1 MRYNAKYLSNVKADC
16 ELKLLTQNVANFITS
31 CVKGNYNIVALTW
44 FDKFN
49 FSNHTFDGDFIIA
62 LDVADPPYFLWDKV
76 KWMKSLNKPVYLVG
90 PVIKNFPFP
99 IIPFFAWLR
108 YRQQKYHAKQSK
120 DNYFVSFNRKPH
132 NHRLKYYEA
141 IKKHPQL
148 LDFGYCS
155 FFEIEPKHEIAS
167 LELDKDIV
175 KYLKMAMQ
183 IDEKQIY
190 SSFEIVCESSA
201 TSDWGFLTEKFV
213 KCIATE
219 TPLVLIGDYN
229 ILSILKN
236 YYGFTDFGPDDSYDS
251 EINFDMRVAK
261 LLNISTNFFSYPLDK
276 VYDNAKRNAE
286 HLFTNFD
293 SIHDQYVYKALSC
306 IR

>member
-1 MRYNAKYLSNVKADC
+1 LKYKANYLSNVKADC
-16 ELKLLTQNVANFITS
+16 QLRLITQNVANFITG
-31 CVKGNYNIVALTW
+31 CVKGNYDIVDLTW

-49 FSNHTFDGDFIIA
+49 FKNHIFDGDFIVA
-62 LDVADPPYFLWDKV
+62 LDVVDPPYFLPDKIR
-76 KWMKSLNKPVYLVG
+76 WMKSIKKPVYFVG
-90 PVIKNFPFP
+90 PVIKDFPFP

-108 YRQQKYHAKQSK
+108 FRQQKYHVKQSR
-120 DNYFVSFNRKPH
+120 DNFFVSFNRKPH
-132 NHRLKYYEA
+132 FHRLKYYDA
-141 IKKHPQL
+141 IKKFPDL

-175 KYLKMAMQ
+175 KYQNMCQ
-183 IDEKQIY
+183 QVDEKQIH
-190 SSFEIVCESSA
+190 SAFEIVCESSA
-201 TSDWGFLTEKFV
+201 SSDWGFLTEKFV

-219 TPLVLIGDYN
+219 TPLILIGDYN
-229 ILSILKN
+229 ILNTLKN
-236 YYGFTDFGPDDSYDS
+236 YYGFTNFGPDDSYDS
-251 EINFDMRVAK
+251 EINLEQRIIK
-261 LLNISTNFFSYPLDK
+261 LLNISSNFFSYSLDK

-293 SIHDQYVYKALSC
+293 NIHDQYVYKALSC